1 MRWLAVLLVGLGGIF
16 WVAAQS
22 GRSDAVHPP
31 ANVQAQPTQP
41 QVTSTAVPVWA
52 LTGFVHMPK
61 VYYQGVT
68 ADPHENLYFDGIFSG
83 LYRTN
88 PSLRETAR
96 NDDVIPPSVRGGE
109 GYNHIGDI
117 SWDSHE
123 GGRLMLP
130 LDCFHPNL
138 RQANT
143 CGSGAIGVADPRTLT
158 WRYYVKLDR
167 RDIRKATWN
176 EVSPDGKLL
185 WTASGK
191 TLLAYRTSD
200 IKPANAGPGG
210 EPIRPVRRIRG
221 AVPPS
226 GITGAAFYDGRLF
239 VAGSNRGKGPFQ
251 VWSIS
256 TLDGSRVLEIARPI
270 VGESEGLGVSPTL
283 GGTLHW
289 QIMPFNPE
297 RQRPTYGYGHATLL
311 QFVLVGACAN
321 VVAGTGR
328 GDTVRG
334 TRTGDKPLGTAG
346 DDDLIGFGGRDCLF
360 GRAGADTLAGG
371 TGDDELVG
379 GRGHDRLMGG
389 AGDDIIVAGDG
400 ASDTVDCGAGRD
412 TVYADASD
420 RLTGCEKKVIRR
432 H

>member
-191 TLLAYRTSD
+191 TLLEYRTSD

-210 EPIRPVRRIRG
+210 EPIRPVRRIPH

-239 VAGSNRGKGPFQ
+239 VAGSNRSHANAFQ
-251 VWSIS
+251 IWSIDLR
-256 TLDGSRVLEIARPI
+256 TGARRLEIERPI
-270 VGESEGLGVSPTL
+270 IGESEGLDFVDAFGGV
-283 GGTLHW
+283 LHW
-289 QIMPFNPE
+289 EIEPYNP
-297 RQRPTYGYGHATLL
+297 QHLPPTYGTDRSTLL
-311 QFVLVGACAN
+311 HFAVAPAC
-321 VVAGTGR
+321 G
-328 GDTVRG
+328 
-334 TRTGDKPLGTAG
+334 
-346 DDDLIGFGGRDCLF
+346 
-360 GRAGADTLAGG
+360 
-371 TGDDELVG
+371 
-379 GRGHDRLMGG
+379 
-389 AGDDIIVAGDG
+389 
-400 ASDTVDCGAGRD
+400 
-412 TVYADASD
+412 
-420 RLTGCEKKVIRR
+420 
-432 H
+432 